1 MGLEEHRMEVE
12 LIDEGIVRLIGQ
24 RICLAKK
31 IFEAKSAEGRPIKD
45 PVRERKV
52 LEMAE
57 GLAAELNLDVIA
69 VREIFQILIRM
80 SLEKQKEFE
89 GEKRS

>member
-1 MGLEEHRMEVE
+1 MGLEEHRSEVE
-12 LIDEGIVRLIGQ
+12 LIDERIIRLIGQ

-45 PVRERKV
+45 PARERQV
-52 LEMAE
+52 LGRVT
-57 GLAAELNLDVIA
+57 GLAEELDLDAGA

-80 SLEKQKEFE
+80 SLQKQQELLGKKN
-89 GEKRS
+89 G